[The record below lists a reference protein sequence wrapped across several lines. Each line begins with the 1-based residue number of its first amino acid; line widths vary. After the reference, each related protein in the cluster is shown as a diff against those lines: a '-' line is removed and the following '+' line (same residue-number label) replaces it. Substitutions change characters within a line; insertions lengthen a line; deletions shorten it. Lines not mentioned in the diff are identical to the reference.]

1 MFTLT
6 AQEKQPM
13 FDPLYAGIFREVH
26 PDPGK
31 APCDGP
37 NMLSVRDLSAL
48 LEILKFLDGSIKHS

>member
-1 MFTLT
+1 
-6 AQEKQPM
+6 M

-26 PDPGK
+26 PDPDK